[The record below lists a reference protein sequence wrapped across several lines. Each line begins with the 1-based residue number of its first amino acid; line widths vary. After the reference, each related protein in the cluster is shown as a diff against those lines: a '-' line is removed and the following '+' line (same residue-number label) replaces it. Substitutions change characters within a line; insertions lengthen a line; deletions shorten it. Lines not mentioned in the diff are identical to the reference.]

1 VNANELERVLVRVI
15 VFGIA
20 AWLLIAGGLGVV
32 GGVLLILSTLTGA
45 LTAVVMGSVQIAA
58 GMLILKAIRQF
69 DYYYRTWFGAG
80 PVQS

>member
-1 VNANELERVLVRVI
+1 VI

-58 GMLILKAIRQF
+58 GVLILKAMRQF
-69 DYYYRTWFGAG
+69 DSYYRTWFGTG
-80 PVQS
+80 PAQS